1 MTQNQ
6 IYKPQQ
12 DEKEKGSKPNRT
24 TQDDKALMQQ
34 ASTERRTTSANA
46 QSASSCQNLHQKRQ
60 KWGRFITF
68 DAENNEKTV
77 DEKENRIS
85 NYETFDICLDRPLS
99 VSLLEGKKAVTIKV
113 GETLDLN
120 PTYSQS
126 DYFKDGK
133 FAYNVSDSTVVSL
146 SDNKVIGL
154 EPGETT
160 VQVLVDPYGG
170 TDEITVKVISFRKKT
185 K

>member
-1 MTQNQ
+1 M
-6 IYKPQQ
+6 
-12 DEKEKGSKPNRT
+12 
-24 TQDDKALMQQ
+24 
-34 ASTERRTTSANA
+34 
-46 QSASSCQNLHQKRQ
+46 
-60 KWGRFITF
+60 
-68 DAENNEKTV
+68 
-77 DEKENRIS
+77 
-85 NYETFDICLDRPLS
+85 
-99 VSLLEGKKAVTIKV
+99 
-113 GETLDLN
+113 N

-170 TDEITVKVISFRKKT
+170 TDEITVKVISDKAKEEEKPKGENKNGITTSTSDKNNILLIIMMASAMLLLGGLFTFIKFRKKT

>member
-1 MTQNQ
+1 M
-6 IYKPQQ
+6 
-12 DEKEKGSKPNRT
+12 
-24 TQDDKALMQQ
+24 
-34 ASTERRTTSANA
+34 
-46 QSASSCQNLHQKRQ
+46 
-60 KWGRFITF
+60 
-68 DAENNEKTV
+68 
-77 DEKENRIS
+77 
-85 NYETFDICLDRPLS
+85 
-99 VSLLEGKKAVTIKV
+99 
-113 GETLDLN
+113 DLN

-133 FAYNVSDSTVVSL
+133 FAYNISDLTVVSL

-170 TDEITVKVISFRKKT
+170 TDEIIVKVKKKRKKT